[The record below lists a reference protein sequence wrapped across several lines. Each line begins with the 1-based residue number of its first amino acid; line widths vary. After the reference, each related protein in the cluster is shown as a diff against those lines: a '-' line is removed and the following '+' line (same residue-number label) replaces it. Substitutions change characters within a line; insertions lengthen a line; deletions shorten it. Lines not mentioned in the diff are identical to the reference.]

1 MCCSN
6 RNSGLCPLNQGHMTY
21 DVNSHPHTRTRA
33 HIHTHTHT
41 HARTLFQAYDVYNVY
56 NSLLIMSFKILLS
69 ISKNEESD
77 MKALVVAVVS
87 GISVS
92 VVTAVAG
99 ELLLISAG
107 FAISL
112 ADDLKFLFEG
122 DATLYTR
129 SFDNVSSL
137 VLVYLVYRLPLN
149 LDLVYNNVPP
159 LFRLRETAISASYL
173 HPYQFKYFFM
183 SV

>member
-1 MCCSN
+1 
-6 RNSGLCPLNQGHMTY
+6 
-21 DVNSHPHTRTRA
+21 
-33 HIHTHTHT
+33 
-41 HARTLFQAYDVYNVY
+41 
-56 NSLLIMSFKILLS
+56 MSFKILLS

-137 VLVYLVYRLPLN
+137 V
-149 LDLVYNNVPP
+149 
-159 LFRLRETAISASYL
+159 
-173 HPYQFKYFFM
+173 
-183 SV
+183 